1 MFIDEKT
8 AQVDSFSKKML
19 IFASDMSKKLK
30 NKYKAFCR
38 WQRMPHHVA
47 PMSETE
53 TECPTCHTCYVGNFC
68 PRCGQSAKVSRFSI
82 KSALL
87 NFIDVWGMGNRG
99 MYHSL
104 RDLVLRPG
112 YMIRDYLDGMRMAYF
127 PPFKMLFILT
137 TFSLIVNYGFN
148 IKMTTYDEHRQ
159 EALIYEDKPAD
170 NGKEK
175 NNIGNKTF
183 RLINNFQQNYP
194 NMASLLTVVLMSV
207 FLFPFFRR
215 MKTRTDLR
223 YTEFLVAMIYSANMM
238 TLYEI
243 VIMFFCL
250 PSSLY
255 ILVPHGMILLPLK
268 QLSGFS
274 WMKTIFRTVIGTA
287 IMMVSIIIVIT
298 IVLIVLEYPD
308 IVEPTK

>member
-1 MFIDEKT
+1 
-8 AQVDSFSKKML
+8 
-19 IFASDMSKKLK
+19 MSKQLK
-30 NKYKAFCR
+30 NKYKVFRR

-47 PMSETE
+47 PMSKAETD
-53 TECPTCHTCYVGNFC
+53 CPTCHTHYAGNYC

-104 RDLVLRPG
+104 RDLILRPG

-148 IKMTTYDEHRQ
+148 IKRTTYDEHRQ
-159 EALIYEDKPAD
+159 DALIHVDQTAANDKES
-170 NGKEK
+170 KE
-175 NNIGNKTF
+175 IGHKAF
-183 RLINNFQQNYP
+183 RLINNFQQKYP

-223 YTEFLVAMIYSANMM
+223 YTELLVAMIYSANMM

-255 ILVPHGMILLPLK
+255 ILVPHTMLLLPLK
-268 QLSGFS
+268 QMSGYS
-274 WMKTIFRTVIGTA
+274 WLKTIVRTILGTVIMFVA
-287 IMMVSIIIVIT
+287 IVIAVT

-308 IVEPTK
+308 MVEQANK